1 MGLAMALV
9 AGLMMTQA
17 LAVAALDSPL
27 ENIAEIV
34 EDATSQMA
42 DIVESFAVYAAAGRT
57 AAELQAEYESSSD
70 DVTEARD
77 QAHAEL
83 ADIADN
89 HPADPTVQTA
99 TQVGK
104 TTVTTAAED
113 AQRSLTE
120 ILEQAEVPPTTT
132 TVPTLP
138 PETTTTTVAPTTTT
152 TSTSTT
158 STTTTSTTVATSGP
172 ERSTTTS
179 TTSSTSTT
187 TTTPR
192 TTATTAPSSP
202 TPDTTTSAGSD
213 SSASD
218 NGDGDVVVSAAVPP
232 SPPDALA
239 TAVGFSQRVL
249 DDATNEQVVGAITIP
264 GFWRTVIPAS
274 AAEPALDLLTL
285 IQAMAAAFFSGAQ
298 AVSWPSL
305 GLSLVAAFLF
315 DRRFVAAELA

>member
-34 EDATSQMA
+34 EDATSRMA

-57 AAELQAEYESSSD
+57 AAELQAEYEASSD

-77 QAHAEL
+77 QAHADL

-89 HPADPTVQTA
+89 HLADPTVQTA
-99 TQVGK
+99 AQVGK

-113 AQRSLTE
+113 AQRSLAE
-120 ILEQAEVPPTTT
+120 ILEQAEVPPTAT

-138 PETTTTTVAPTTTT
+138 PATTTTTVAPTTTT

-179 TTSSTSTT
+179 TTSSTS

-249 DDATNEQVVGAITIP
+249 DDATNEQVVGAITIS

>member
-57 AAELQAEYESSSD
+57 AAELQAEYEASSD

-77 QAHAEL
+77 QAHADL

-89 HPADPTVQTA
+89 HLADPTVQTA
-99 TQVGK
+99 AQVGK

-113 AQRSLTE
+113 AQRSLAE
-120 ILEQAEVPPTTT
+120 ILEQAEVPPTAT

-138 PETTTTTVAPTTTT
+138 PATTTTTVAPTTTT

-187 TTTPR
+187 TPR
-192 TTATTAPSSP
+192 TTATTASSSP

-249 DDATNEQVVGAITIP
+249 DDATNEQVVGAITIS

>member
-34 EDATSQMA
+34 EDATSRMA

-57 AAELQAEYESSSD
+57 AAELQAEYEASSD

-77 QAHAEL
+77 QAHADL

-89 HPADPTVQTA
+89 HLADPTVQTA
-99 TQVGK
+99 AQVGK

-113 AQRSLTE
+113 AQRSLAE
-120 ILEQAEVPPTTT
+120 ILEQAEVPPTAT

-138 PETTTTTVAPTTTT
+138 PATTTTTVAPTTTT

-187 TTTPR
+187 TPR
-192 TTATTAPSSP
+192 TTATTASSSP

-239 TAVGFSQRVL
+239 TAVGFSRRVL
-249 DDATNEQVVGAITIP
+249 DDATNEQVVGAITIS

>member
-57 AAELQAEYESSSD
+57 AAELQAEYEASSD

-77 QAHAEL
+77 QAHADL

-89 HPADPTVQTA
+89 HLADPTVQTA
-99 TQVGK
+99 AQVGK

-113 AQRSLTE
+113 AQRSLAE
-120 ILEQAEVPPTTT
+120 ILEQAEVPPTAT

-138 PETTTTTVAPTTTT
+138 PATTTTTVAPTTTT

-187 TTTPR
+187 TPR
-192 TTATTAPSSP
+192 TTATTASSSP

-239 TAVGFSQRVL
+239 TAVGFSRRVL
-249 DDATNEQVVGAITIP
+249 DDATNEQVVGAITIS